1 MPEVTFRTSN
11 IVCSPFAGIHQKKN
25 LFPPGQNMSQYFPY
39 NANSSYPTGINVDF
53 KRIKQSTLKRYIR
66 YHDVNVRE
74 GATPDQLAIAVARHF
89 ESRLDCP
96 PEKECIKSFCDFVT
110 GDTPGDE
117 VESDDGGREERTS
130 GKKRKRA
137 KSAKD
142 VLNGL
147 VNPGSEVAAKVKDT
161 WIHARVVRWHQRT
174 KRYEVED
181 ADTESAT
188 EKSDRYQVM
197 PRNVIPLVVP
207 AKAEAFEQGTRVLAL
222 FPWTTSFYAGT
233 VVSKGPKHEPGDKYG
248 VRFDDDKEEGKIVK
262 KRKIPRYFVVKH
274 PRP

>member
-1 MPEVTFRTSN
+1 MSVNTIFFFVSTLYP
-11 IVCSPFAGIHQKKN
+11 QKYTRI
-25 LFPPGQNMSQYFPY
+25 MSYFPY
-39 NANSSYPTGINVDF
+39 NENTTYPSKLNVDF
-53 KRIKQSTLKRYIR
+53 KRLKQSTLKRYIR

-74 GATPDQLAIAVARHF
+74 GATPEQLAIAVARHF
-89 ESRLDCP
+89 ESRLECP
-96 PEKECIKSFCDFVT
+96 PEKECLKSFCDFVT
-110 GDTPGDE
+110 GGEAEE
-117 VESDDGGREERTS
+117 VDSDDGEREERVS

-142 VLNGL
+142 VLSGL

-161 WIHARVVRWHQRT
+161 WIHARVVRWQQRT

-181 ADTESAT
+181 ADTESADT
-188 EKSDRYQVM
+188 KSDRYQVM

-207 AKAEAFEQGTRVLAL
+207 KMAETFEQGTRVLAL

-274 PRP
+274 PGN